1 MLCAKAF
8 SMKPKKKT
16 AKIKS
21 KRSKMPKWF
30 PIDDEMKELSAMLEE
45 EVSDWPGVSMRP
57 MFGYQGLYRDGTIF
71 AALPR
76 SRAMKSPTSIMF
88 KIASVTPAIL
98 DSARKD
104 PRVDTVSRV
113 PGAGWFFFELNAPSA
128 TQSAL
133 GWIGRAYEAAK
144 K

>member
-1 MLCAKAF
+1 M
-8 SMKPKKKT
+8 
-16 AKIKS
+16 
-21 KRSKMPKWF
+21 
-30 PIDDEMKELSAMLEE
+30 
-45 EVSDWPGVSMRP
+45 V
-57 MFGYQGLYRDGTIF
+57 GYGGLYRGGAIF

-98 DSARKD
+98 ESARKD

-133 GWIGRAYEAAK
+133 GWIGRAYEGAK
-144 K
+144 KYPPPRPSLFLLPRCPQRPPPHSSTAH

>member
-1 MLCAKAF
+1 M
-8 SMKPKKKT
+8 
-16 AKIKS
+16 
-21 KRSKMPKWF
+21 
-30 PIDDEMKELSAMLEE
+30 
-45 EVSDWPGVSMRP
+45 V
-57 MFGYQGLYRDGTIF
+57 GYGGLYRGGAIF

-98 DSARKD
+98 ESARKD

-113 PGAGWFFFELNAPSA
+113 PGAGWFFFDLNAPSA

-133 GWIGRAYEAAK
+133 GWIGRAHQGAK
-144 K
+144 KEPPHRPSLLLLLGCPERLTPDSSTAQL